1 MTPKSQN
8 LGKEIIQ
15 NIKILKDT
23 YDDCVI
29 GYIKSYIYKN
39 SYQQTWVVLQINGL
53 Y

>member
-29 GYIKSYIYKN
+29 GYIKSYINEN
-39 SYQQTWVVLQINGL
+39 SYQQNWVVLQINAL
-53 Y
+53 